1 MKHFLITLAACLWV
15 LSLLTATLHS
25 SASAGSALVASAC
38 VCLVICGIT
47 ACAAPAATPEIG
59 AAIIVV
65 FGIAAQWFAWVP
77 A

>member
-25 SASAGSALVASAC
+25 SASAGSALVALAC
-38 VCLVICGIT
+38 VCFAIVGIT
-47 ACAAPAATPEIG
+47 ASVPPAATPEIG

-65 FGIAAQWFAWVP
+65 FGVAAQWFAWVP
-77 A
+77 V